1 MLRIPYK
8 KEMKSAARRHLK
20 AGQVLYGEASAGA
33 QPGCLAV
40 AGYLFGIA
48 GELALKEMMR
58 DSGIRPLPRAERRGD
73 PYYAH
78 FPELKSMLTTAPGR
92 RAGDLRKFSEDP
104 RLFQNWGTDMR
115 YAPTDEVN
123 ANWVTDWKATAE
135 KLVDKMV
142 IG

>member
-1 MLRIPYK
+1 
-8 KEMKSAARRHLK
+8 
-20 AGQVLYGEASAGA
+20 
-33 QPGCLAV
+33 
-40 AGYLFGIA
+40 
-48 GELALKEMMR
+48 
-58 DSGIRPLPRAERRGD
+58 
-73 PYYAH
+73 
-78 FPELKSMLTTAPGR
+78 MLTTAPGR
-92 RAGDLRKFSEDP
+92 CAGDLRKFSEDP